1 MNVFKGKASERAY
14 IEANQND
21 PDCYVLNITET
32 RESMDDIT
40 IHRVTCGSIT
50 RRSRASEEF
59 SKRCGRRE
67 ELEAWANRQSCGL
80 NYCPCMRRLQ

>member
-1 MNVFKGKASERAY
+1 MNVFKGKASERAYREY

-50 RRSRASEEF
+50 RRSRASEDFLKEVVVERNE
-59 SKRCGRRE
+59 KPGK
-67 ELEAWANRQSCGL
+67 
-80 NYCPCMRRLQ
+80 

>member
-1 MNVFKGKASERAY
+1 MNVFKGKASERAYREY

-40 IHRVTCGSIT
+40 IHRVT
-50 RRSRASEEF
+50 
-59 SKRCGRRE
+59 
-67 ELEAWANRQSCGL
+67 
-80 NYCPCMRRLQ
+80 